1 MLRTLFYPMLLLTT
15 LLAGC
20 VAGPAGLPPLPLG
33 PGLEWVGFLLVA
45 IAGVF
50 WLTRNDV
57 SQFWHRGLG
66 NSSSRAWDVL
76 RERYAKGEI
85 SREEYLRVA
94 ADLEVNEH
102 AHGR

>member
-1 MLRTLFYPMLLLTT
+1 VPRTLSYPMLLLTT

-20 VAGPAGLPPLPLG
+20 VAGPAGPPPVPLG
-33 PGLEWVGFLLVA
+33 PGLEWVAFLLVA
-45 IAGVF
+45 IAGVL
-50 WLTRNDV
+50 WLTRNGV
-57 SQFWHRGLG
+57 SKLWHRGLDNG
-66 NSSSRAWDVL
+66 SSHAWDLL